1 MERCIEK
8 NSKRQRAI
16 RKEKYGNPLTHM
28 RKSRKKQAGNN
39 RKSSYYDDYESD
51 HKKLKKSKYNDSR
64 TDKAV
69 EKQMFIDFPPK

>member
-1 MERCIEK
+1 
-8 NSKRQRAI
+8 
-16 RKEKYGNPLTHM
+16 M

-39 RKSSYYDDYESD
+39 RKSSYYDDYEND
-51 HKKLKKSKYNDSR
+51 HKKLKKSKYNDRR